1 MGRQVRTGTRMD
13 ARRAG
18 MGRGVRLPAQM
29 VAIDP
34 VRRHPVG
41 LGGLNLHDLRA
52 ALLGRPTLPVV
63 VSFPLSIVANCAG
76 FRLAAGHLPH
86 RVSLIPR
93 AVAALSLAIVAVDA
107 IASGAVHAETATASP
122 PTVIAPVSTP
132 AAQVSPL
139 QSPAT
144 PERLRSAE
152 AQRVIDDAT
161 NRLIAGE
168 ELPRDYP
175 VTLKSLPPS
184 DRLLV
189 IVHLRRM
196 GFLTK
201 VEMPIDWVMD
211 PAVPAAAEPAA
222 VPQATAPM
230 SETTR

>member
-1 MGRQVRTGTRMD
+1 MGGQVRSGAPRVGRRTGMGRVRRHL
-13 ARRAG
+13 AG
-18 MGRGVRLPAQM
+18 MGAVDTVRGLIGRSGG
-29 VAIDP
+29 
-34 VRRHPVG
+34 RG
-41 LGGLNLHDLRA
+41 LDDLCA
-52 ALLGRPTLPVV
+52 ALASRRSFPVV

-144 PERLRSAE
+144 PERLLSAE

-196 GFLTK
+196 GFLTT

-211 PAVPAAAEPAA
+211 PAVPPSAQPAA
-222 VPQATAPM
+222 VPQATAPK